1 MSEHETKLLG
11 KRVQI
16 RSFDWQR
23 TLTGTLEGVEK
34 YVYALR
40 LDSGGVLYVQKH
52 SVGAIAAVSEEK
64 QT

>member
-11 KRVQI
+11 KRVQL

-40 LDSGGVLYVQKH
+40 LDAGGVLFVQKH

-64 QT
+64 QQ